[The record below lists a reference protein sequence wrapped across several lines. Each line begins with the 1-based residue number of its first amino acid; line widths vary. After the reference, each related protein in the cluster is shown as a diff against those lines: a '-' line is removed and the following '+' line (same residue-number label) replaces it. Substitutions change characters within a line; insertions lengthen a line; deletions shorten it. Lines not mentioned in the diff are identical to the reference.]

1 MTKILV
7 IEDEK
12 IERETLVKILQDT
25 IPSIEVFQAK
35 NGKEA
40 LELYDKKHPSI
51 VLADINIPLISG
63 LEVIKRIKEYQSD
76 CEFLILSS
84 YDYFNYAQEAIRL
97 GVEDFILKP
106 YKIPEL
112 IHAVHHI
119 IEKQK
124 MKSMEQKTKSE
135 LIDKIE
141 KYTPIMEN
149 ECFYTIMSNG
159 DELTLKQ
166 KLQLLDK
173 HIVCGFCVINTKKE
187 AQELLLKDMKLLG
200 YRVLSGQ
207 LHGEFISFVF
217 LNHWIFCDEKKAF
230 LLHFSKL
237 KEKDADVKFGS
248 LEEDIHVYES
258 YQQAKKNQY
267 DEFASKEDLLKREEE
282 GREQLIKKMIQAF
295 DDMDEERVKKTT
307 ASYVSLMLSKEQL
320 QLEEDV
326 QLLLDQL
333 LIYLKDTYI
342 SIQLDAISCQSIA
355 ATGFQEVML
364 FVQVNIMNYYHAMVS
379 FRFKNTNQLVRQ
391 ALKYIDTNYRKPIT
405 LNDMAEALH
414 VSPFYISKLLNTSMK
429 KTFTE
434 LVSERRVEAS
444 KELLKTNKRIKEIA
458 YEVGFQ
464 GQNYFTK
471 IFKKYTGVTP
481 KVYKNT
487 FDEEKL

>member
-25 IPSIEVFQAK
+25 IPSIEVYQAK

-40 LELYDKKHPSI
+40 LELYDKKCPSI

-63 LEVIKRIKEYQSD
+63 LEVIKRIKAYQND

-106 YKIPEL
+106 YRIPDL
-112 IHAVHHI
+112 IQAVNHI

-135 LIDKIE
+135 LMDKIE

-173 HIVCGFCVINTKKE
+173 HIVCGFCVINSKKDL
-187 AQELLLKDMKLLG
+187 QEMFLKDMKIQG

-217 LNHWIFCDEKKAF
+217 LNHWIFSEEKKTLF
-230 LLHFSKL
+230 QQFSKL
-237 KEKDADVKFGS
+237 REKDPEVKFGS
-248 LEEDIHVYES
+248 LEEDVLVYES
-258 YQQAKKNQY
+258 YQQAKKNKH
-267 DEFASKEDLLKREEE
+267 DEFASKEELLKREEE
-282 GREQLIKKMIQAF
+282 GRDQLIKKMMQAF
-295 DDMDEERVKKTT
+295 DDLDEDKVKKTT
-307 ASYVSLMLSKEQL
+307 ASYVSMMLSKEHL

-333 LIYLKDTYI
+333 LIHLKDSYA
-342 SIQLDAISCQSIA
+342 SIQLDVISCHAIC
-355 ATGFQEVML
+355 ATSFQEVML
-364 FVQVNIMNYYHAMVS
+364 FVQLNIMKYYQAMAS

-414 VSPFYISKLLNTSMK
+414 ASPFYISKLLNTNMK

-487 FDEEKL
+487 FEDEKL